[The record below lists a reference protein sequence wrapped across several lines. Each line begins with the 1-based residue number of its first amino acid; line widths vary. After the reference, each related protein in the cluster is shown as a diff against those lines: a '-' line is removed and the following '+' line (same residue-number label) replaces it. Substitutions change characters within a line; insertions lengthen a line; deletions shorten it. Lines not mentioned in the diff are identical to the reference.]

1 MRKAGRYLRMRRST
15 SSRDE
20 LRRPAILDF
29 FERRKNFEKENS
41 QPIFCSQFH
50 FQHSGKETIQ
60 NNEKQ
65 TIQNNEA

>member
-1 MRKAGRYLRMRRST
+1 MNLDAQAT
-15 SSRDE
+15 
-20 LRRPAILDF
+20 ILDF

>member
-1 MRKAGRYLRMRRST
+1 MNLDAQAT
-15 SSRDE
+15 
-20 LRRPAILDF
+20 ILDF

-65 TIQNNEA
+65 TRIQNNEA